1 VKLYPFPLKL
11 KTGNPDDNKSLSSDK
26 EKVGMSSLFLKVIGP
41 FPLIDMEFT
50 GEDLSDIKSLGI
62 RHNLFPLVYAR
73 LQNSGN
79 SIENRKAVDDFLKE
93 TERLYLKSVSRSAR
107 QEAVENEVT
116 SLLLRKGI
124 RSIVIKGN
132 RLANEIF
139 QDPNCR
145 VSSDIDILIPKVDAG
160 EVDRILQEQGY
171 QGDAIAPIKYCL
183 SRIHHAIYRHPGNN
197 MLVEIHW
204 HFGVPYFFRLTSDE
218 IWREVKANDSGAM
231 MLSHEMTLVMLLI
244 HHHSHSFRELKILVD
259 ILWTLYRYENVIDW
273 RHFAMKIRK
282 AGLVKTTLI
291 SLHQIKTLWKE
302 APYDLKSFRALEQEI
317 NNTGYSIPSIVLSY
331 FRMDIHK
338 DKAQNIYKDKLIARF
353 ALDSRSDIL
362 LSFPKT
368 LFPVP
373 EAIRELYRD
382 GRNWTLPLNYLKFI
396 TWRVKEWMGKSCT

>member
-1 VKLYPFPLKL
+1 
-11 KTGNPDDNKSLSSDK
+11 
-26 EKVGMSSLFLKVIGP
+26 MSSLFLKLIL
-41 FPLIDMEFT
+41 PLPLTDTEFT
-50 GEDLSDIKSLGI
+50 GEDLSVVKSLGI
-62 RHNLFPLVYAR
+62 RHNLFPLVYAH
-73 LQNSGN
+73 LQNLRN
-79 SIENRKAVDDFLKE
+79 SMENRKAVDDFLKE
-93 TERLYLKSVSRSAR
+93 TECLYLKSVSRSAR
-107 QEAVENEVT
+107 QEAVENEVM
-116 SLLLRKGI
+116 SLLLQKGI
-124 RSIVIKGN
+124 RSMVIKGN
-132 RLANEIF
+132 RLATEIF

-145 VSSDIDILIPKVDAG
+145 VSSDIDILIHKVDA
-160 EVDRILQEQGY
+160 ENVDRILREKGY
-171 QGDAIAPIKYCL
+171 QGDTVAPVKYCL
-183 SRIHHAIYRHPGNN
+183 SRIHHAIYRHPDNN

-218 IWREVKANDSGAM
+218 IWREVKANNSGAM
-231 MLSHEMTLVMLLI
+231 MLSPEMTLVMLLI

-273 RHFAMKIRK
+273 RHFAMRLIK

-291 SLHQIKTLWKE
+291 PLNQIRTLWKE
-302 APYDLKSFRALEQEI
+302 APDALKSFRALEREI
-317 NNTGYSIPSIVLSY
+317 KNTECNIPSIVLSY
-331 FRMDIHK
+331 FRMDVHK

-373 EAIRELYRD
+373 EAIRELYQD

>member
-1 VKLYPFPLKL
+1 
-11 KTGNPDDNKSLSSDK
+11 
-26 EKVGMSSLFLKVIGP
+26 MSSLFLKLIR
-41 FPLIDMEFT
+41 PLPLTDTEFT
-50 GEDLSDIKSLGI
+50 GEDLSVVKSLGI
-62 RHNLFPLVYAR
+62 RHNLFPLVYAC
-73 LQNSGN
+73 LQNLGN
-79 SIENRKAVDDFLKE
+79 SIENRKGVDDFLKE
-93 TERLYLKSVSRSAR
+93 TERLYLKSVSRSVR

-116 SLLLRKGI
+116 SLLLQKGI
-124 RSIVIKGN
+124 RSMVIKGN

-145 VSSDIDILIPKVDAG
+145 VSSDIDILIPRFDA
-160 EVDRILQEQGY
+160 EKVDRILREQGY
-171 QGDAIAPIKYCL
+171 QGDAVAPVKYCL

-231 MLSHEMTLVMLLI
+231 MLSPEMTLVMLLI

-302 APYDLKSFRALEQEI
+302 APYDLKSFRALERGI

>member
-1 VKLYPFPLKL
+1 VKLYPFPLQL

-26 EKVGMSSLFLKVIGP
+26 DRVVVSSLFLKLIW
-41 FPLIDMEFT
+41 PLPLTDVEFT
-50 GEDLSDIKSLGI
+50 GEDLLDIKSLGI
-62 RHNLFPLVYAR
+62 RHNLFQLVYAR
-73 LQNSGN
+73 LQNLGN
-79 SIENRKAVDDFLKE
+79 SIENRKGVDDFFKE
-93 TERLYLKSVSRSAR
+93 TESLYLKSVSRSAR

-116 SLLLRKGI
+116 SLLLQKGI
-124 RSIVIKGN
+124 RSVVIKGN

-139 QDPNCR
+139 QDTNCR
-145 VSSDIDILIPKVDAG
+145 TSSDIDILIPKVDAG
-160 EVDRILQEQGY
+160 EVDHILQEQGY
-171 QGDAIAPIKYCL
+171 QGDSITPVKYCL
-183 SRIHHAIYRHPGNN
+183 SRIHHAIYHHPDN

-231 MLSHEMTLVMLLI
+231 VLSPEMTFVMLLI

-259 ILWTLYRYENVIDW
+259 ILWTLYRYESVIDW
-273 RHFAMKIRK
+273 QHFAMKIRK

-302 APYDLKSFRALEQEI
+302 APNELRSFRALEREI
-317 NNTGYSIPSIVLSY
+317 NKTGHSIPSIVLSY
-331 FRMDIHK
+331 FRMDINE
-338 DKAQNIYKDKLIARF
+338 DKTQKIYKDKLIARF
-353 ALDSRSDIL
+353 VLDSRSDIL

-368 LFPVP
+368 LFPFP

>member
-1 VKLYPFPLKL
+1 
-11 KTGNPDDNKSLSSDK
+11 
-26 EKVGMSSLFLKVIGP
+26 
-41 FPLIDMEFT
+41 
-50 GEDLSDIKSLGI
+50 
-62 RHNLFPLVYAR
+62 
-73 LQNSGN
+73 
-79 SIENRKAVDDFLKE
+79 
-93 TERLYLKSVSRSAR
+93 KSVSRSAR

-116 SLLLRKGI
+116 SLLLEKGI

-145 VSSDIDILIPKVDAG
+145 VSSDIDILIPRVDA
-160 EVDRILQEQGY
+160 EKVDRILRERGY
-171 QGDAIAPIKYCL
+171 QGDAVAPVKYCL
-183 SRIHHAIYRHPGNN
+183 SRIHHAIYHHPGNN

-218 IWREVKANDSGAM
+218 IWREVANDSGAM
-231 MLSHEMTLVMLLI
+231 MLSPEMTLVMLLI

-259 ILWTLYRYENVIDW
+259 ILWTLYRYESVIDW

-302 APYDLKSFRALEQEI
+302 APDDLKSFRALEREI

-331 FRMDIHK
+331 FRMDINE
-338 DKAQNIYKDKLIARF
+338 DKARNIYKDKLIARF
-353 ALDSRSDIL
+353 VLDSRSDIL

-396 TWRVKEWMGKSCT
+396 TWRVKEWMGKSCI

>member
-1 VKLYPFPLKL
+1 
-11 KTGNPDDNKSLSSDK
+11 
-26 EKVGMSSLFLKVIGP
+26 MSSLFLKLIW
-41 FPLIDMEFT
+41 PLPLTDTEFT
-50 GEDLSDIKSLGI
+50 GEDLSVVKSLGI

-73 LQNSGN
+73 LQNFGN
-79 SIENRKAVDDFLKE
+79 SIEKRKVVDNFLKE
-93 TERLYLKSVSRSAR
+93 TERLYLKSVSMSAR

-116 SLLLRKGI
+116 SLLLHKGI

-132 RLANEIF
+132 RLANDIF

-145 VSSDIDILIPKVDAG
+145 DSSDIDILIQKVDA
-160 EVDRILQEQGY
+160 EKVDRILREQGY
-171 QGDAIAPIKYCL
+171 QGDTVAPVKYCL
-183 SRIHHAIYRHPGNN
+183 SRIHHAIYHHPVNN

-218 IWREVKANDSGAM
+218 IWREVGANDSGAM
-231 MLSHEMTLVMLLI
+231 MLSPEITLVMLLI

-259 ILWTLYRYENVIDW
+259 ILWTLYRYESVIDW

-291 SLHQIKTLWKE
+291 SLHQIKTLWKK
-302 APYDLKSFRALEQEI
+302 APDDLKSFRALEREI
-317 NNTGYSIPSIVLSY
+317 NNKGYTIPSIVLSY
-331 FRMDIHK
+331 FRLDIHE
-338 DKAQNIYKDKLIARF
+338 DKALNIYKDKLIARF
-353 ALDSRSDIL
+353 VLDSRSDIL

-396 TWRVKEWMGKSCT
+396 TWRVKEWMGKSCI